1 MKNHEAICTLHTV
14 LHLLFLHFPHKAA
27 LILLMANMK
36 KVLLIFQKSTD
47 IPLLLLRRNK
57 GSSTYIIAI
66 LTSLGGWCRSS
77 QEKDSLG
84 AVLWG
89 HFVFNSLS
97 PLVTSL
103 RNGSISLTFIKS
115 AWNGRGQSLNCFS
128 NYPFR
133 RHQVTK
139 RSFSKTGF
147 SNHWVVDSFNKK
159 VRLETNYLWDFYV
172 MLCHLLAKA
181 KACFL
186 KIVKLIELQT
196 S

>member
-1 MKNHEAICTLHTV
+1 MNTFEFIWCSKNDVQVLSMFDKMVFDPALVNFDYITNLYYIWNVYKDNLQSVKNHETICTLHTV
-14 LHLLFLHFPHKAA
+14 LLLLFLHFPHKAA

-47 IPLLLLRRNK
+47 IPLLLPGNK

-115 AWNGRGQSLNCFS
+115 AVNGR
-128 NYPFR
+128 
-133 RHQVTK
+133 TK
-139 RSFSKTGF
+139 F
-147 SNHWVVDSFNKK
+147 
-159 VRLETNYLWDFYV
+159 
-172 MLCHLLAKA
+172 
-181 KACFL
+181 
-186 KIVKLIELQT
+186 KLF
-196 S
+196 

>member
-1 MKNHEAICTLHTV
+1 MKNHETICTLHTV
-14 LHLLFLHFPHKAA
+14 LLLLFLHFPHKAA

-47 IPLLLLRRNK
+47 IPLLLRGNK

-103 RNGSISLTFIKS
+103 RNGSISLTFRKS
-115 AWNGRGQSLNCFS
+115 AVNGRGQSLNCFS

-139 RSFSKTGF
+139 RSFFKDGF
-147 SNHWVVDSFNKK
+147 FKPLSGRFVQQEGSIRNKLPLRLLCNALSFA
-159 VRLETNYLWDFYV
+159 R
-172 MLCHLLAKA
+172 
-181 KACFL
+181 
-186 KIVKLIELQT
+186 
-196 S
+196 

>member
-1 MKNHEAICTLHTV
+1 MCWESVLASWCSVHKMVEKQMTSFYCHFSKFWIVCENNLQSVKNHETICTLHTV

-47 IPLLLLRRNK
+47 IPLLLQGGNK

-97 PLVTSL
+97 PLVL
-103 RNGSISLTFIKS
+103 
-115 AWNGRGQSLNCFS
+115 
-128 NYPFR
+128 
-133 RHQVTK
+133 
-139 RSFSKTGF
+139 
-147 SNHWVVDSFNKK
+147 HWEMARFLLP
-159 VRLETNYLWDFYV
+159 LER
-172 MLCHLLAKA
+172 AR
-181 KACFL
+181 
-186 KIVKLIELQT
+186 
-196 S
+196 